1 MNRGTFSRSIAVAAV
16 LAVGV
21 FSLPAYAQNTAASA
35 TGACPY
41 WIDAA
46 TGQRVNTYPAGFR
59 PGLDDPDHF
68 YRPGT
73 SDGTVPGK
81 NFVRTSDGSW
91 IDAATGQRVNT
102 YPAGFRP
109 GLDDPDHFYRPGTS
123 DGTVPGKNFVNIP
136 CPPPT
141 QASTGNPPPPPVR
154 TPTYSGLGINPPP
167 SSYFGAPFGLSSGTF
182 GFDYAHF
189 SPSSGSDGNQYGL
202 SGSGLFALGDN
213 FGLNLDA
220 GYHNVSSSGPNLSN
234 WTASGALV
242 WQGADW
248 RLGPNFGFQS
258 NSKGSFSSNTYN
270 YGAYADYF
278 VSPAITLS
286 GKGGGFSS
294 NPGSGG
300 YYLGGALKG
309 YVNPDFAIDGA
320 IDYTRFTSFG
330 GSSETDFTI
339 RSEWLVS
346 ESTPVSVFGGY
357 TYSGFSPGSFNV
369 STVFVGIK
377 LYTNGNGATT
387 LVDRQRTG
395 TLGWSSAFMPL
406 SLRF

>member
-1 MNRGTFSRSIAVAAV
+1 M
-16 LAVGV
+16 
-21 FSLPAYAQNTAASA
+21 
-35 TGACPY
+35 
-41 WIDAA
+41 
-46 TGQRVNTYPAGFR
+46 
-59 PGLDDPDHF
+59 
-68 YRPGT
+68 
-73 SDGTVPGK
+73 K
-81 NFVRTSDGSW
+81 
-91 IDAATGQRVNT
+91 
-102 YPAGFRP
+102 
-109 GLDDPDHFYRPGTS
+109 
-123 DGTVPGKNFVNIP
+123 
-136 CPPPT
+136 
-141 QASTGNPPPPPVR
+141 PPPVN
-154 TPTYSGLGINPPP
+154 SGLGINPPP
-167 SSYFGAPFGLSSGTF
+167 SSYFGAPFGLSSGTL
-182 GFDYAHF
+182 GVDYAHF
-189 SPSSGSDGNQYGL
+189 NPSSGSDGNQYGL

-220 GYHNVSSSGPNLSN
+220 GYHNVSRTGPNLSN

-242 WQGADW
+242 WQRADW

-258 NSKGSFSSNTYN
+258 NSQGSFSSNTYN

-278 VSPAITLS
+278 ASQSFTFSA
-286 GKGGGFSS
+286 KGGGFSS
-294 NPGSGG
+294 NPGSDG

-339 RSEWLVS
+339 RSEWLIS
-346 ESTPVSVFGGY
+346 ETTPLSIFGGY

-369 STVFVGIK
+369 NTVFVGIK

-395 TLGWSSAFMPL
+395 TLGWSATFAPL